1 MKRTLLIVI
10 SLLLAFSLAIILFIV
25 GLEVTRNNLPEKEGT
40 TETQKFR
47 TDEEKTNK
55 KKTEDAVVD
64 SNGYEEDV
72 EKEDDEKE
80 EERIEINEDK
90 KGIVFDDKEYKSDKK
105 ENAKED
111 SKKKTE
117 ETVEKWYRVRKS
129 ASDAKTQKG
138 AFKNLEG
145 AKAEADKYKNEGY
158 KVYDG
163 NKCIYIP

>member
-1 MKRTLLIVI
+1 MKKTLLIVI

-25 GLEVTRNNLPEKEGT
+25 GLETTRKNMPEKEET
-40 TETQKFR
+40 KETQKFR

-64 SNGYEEDV
+64 SNGYEEEDEEDNS
-72 EKEDDEKE
+72 EK
-80 EERIEINEDK
+80 IEVSEDK
-90 KGIVFDDKEYKSDKK
+90 KGIVLDNSETKSD
-105 ENAKED
+105 EKED
-111 SKKKTE
+111 EDKASENKPE
-117 ETVEKWYRVRKS
+117 ETTEKWYRVRKS
-129 ASDAKTQKG
+129 AGDAKSQKG

-163 NKCIYIP
+163 NNCIYTP